1 LKERVS
7 SKPALKP
14 TLKPHR
20 RPRSPA
26 RASDRRIRVLRLVVL
41 IAFLALAGRLIE
53 IQGLSGNRYSSLA
66 AGQVTTVQQVQAIR
80 GAIYD
85 RDGEVLAIT
94 VPRSTIVADPF
105 IIKGDAPFEA
115 SRLAP
120 ILHVPAALLLSEL
133 TEDSGFV
140 YLAKLVDNQVA
151 QTVASL
157 NLPGINLLASQQRV
171 DPALELA
178 SPLLGTVGAAGE
190 GQSGL
195 EYQYESLLSGQS
207 GTLIDEEA
215 PSGVI
220 LPDAPV
226 SGSAGRDGDGIELTL
241 DEPLQYMAERSL
253 SGALLTSHATSGTVI
268 VMNVHTGDILAM
280 ASLVTDQKTHT
291 VREAA
296 QNLALTSVYEPG
308 SVFKLVTFSAA
319 LQAGTITPTTVLTIP
334 PSMTIDGSVFH
345 DAEFHPTE
353 QLSATQVLA
362 QSSNLGTIE
371 IARKLGNKAIFD
383 QMQKLGIG
391 RPTGLDFPGESQ
403 GLVEPLDQWGPTDLA
418 STAIGQNTAVT
429 PMQVLDMMN
438 TVATGGVFVPP
449 RLVQAVVTPDG
460 SLREIRLAVQHRELS
475 PAVTSQLTGMLE
487 QVVSDGTA
495 PGAAVPGYTV
505 AGKTGTAQ
513 IPNPNGPGYL
523 QGAYMATFTGF
534 APAQD
539 PALSAIVV
547 LNRPTPIFGGEV
559 AAPVFSQVMTY
570 ALQRYGIPAS
580 PGDRAG

>member
-1 LKERVS
+1 
-7 SKPALKP
+7 
-14 TLKPHR
+14 
-20 RPRSPA
+20 
-26 RASDRRIRVLRLVVL
+26 LRLVVL

-85 RDGEVLAIT
+85 RNGEVLAIT
-94 VPRSTIVADPF
+94 VPRSTVVADPF
-105 IIKGDAPFEA
+105 IIKGDAASEA
-115 SRLAP
+115 SLLAP
-120 ILHVPAALLLSEL
+120 VLHVSVGQLVSEL
-133 TEDSGFV
+133 TEHSGFV

-151 QTVASL
+151 ERVAKL
-157 NLPGINLLASQQRV
+157 DLAGINLLASQQRV

-178 SPLLGTVGAAGE
+178 SPLLGTVGAGGE

-195 EYQYESLLSGQS
+195 EYQYDSLLSGQS
-207 GTLIDEEA
+207 GTLVDEEA
-215 PSGVI
+215 PSGVV

-226 SGSAGRDGDGIELTL
+226 SGTEGRDGDGIELTL

-253 SGALLTSHATSGTVI
+253 SSALSTSHATSGTVI

-280 ASLVTDQKTHT
+280 ASLVTDRKTHT
-291 VREAA
+291 VSEAA

-319 LQAGTITPTTVLTIP
+319 LQAGTITPTTELTIP

-345 DAEFHPTE
+345 DAEEHPTE

-371 IARKLGNKAIFD
+371 IARRLGNAAIFD
-383 QMQKLGIG
+383 QMRKLGIG
-391 RPTGLDFPGESQ
+391 QPTGLDFPGESQ
-403 GLVEPLDQWGPTDLA
+403 GLVEALAKWGPTDLA

-460 SLREIRLAVQHRELS
+460 SLREIRLAVQHRELT
-475 PAVTSQLTGMLE
+475 PNVTSQLTSMLE

-534 APAQD
+534 APAQN
-539 PALSAIVV
+539 PTLSAIVV
-547 LNRPTPIFGGEV
+547 LDRPTPIFGGEV
-559 AAPVFSQVMTY
+559 AAPVFSQVMAY